1 MSTRKELMKKA
12 KNLNIPGRCK
22 MSSTELEQAIEKTIK
37 IYKDIIFYS
46 GIVCRGCLD
55 ELRKQEKI
63 DKYAYNRMLMKDA
76 LRELSLNFICKED
89 VLLDKKTGE
98 VIRPIIENSYYSVK
112 F

>member
-1 MSTRKELMKKA
+1 MSTRKKLMEKA

-22 MSSTELEQAIEKTIK
+22 MSSTELEQAIKETIQ
-37 IYKDIIFYS
+37 IYKDIIFDS

-76 LRELSLNFICKED
+76 LRELSLNFICKD
-89 VLLDKKTGE
+89 DIIIDRKTGE
-98 VIRPIIENSYYSVK
+98 VIGPVIENSYYPVK